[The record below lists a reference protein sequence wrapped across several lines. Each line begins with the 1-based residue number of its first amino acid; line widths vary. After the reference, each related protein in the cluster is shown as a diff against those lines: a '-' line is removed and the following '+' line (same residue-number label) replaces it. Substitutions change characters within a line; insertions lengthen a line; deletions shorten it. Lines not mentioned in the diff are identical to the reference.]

1 MVWGFFMQMYNENK
15 KKQDYT
21 NLLVYAVVV
30 VVVLLLMKYVV
41 PYFLPLFVAVII
53 VVPLHGV
60 CLKRGWCQ
68 NKGKGIMAGGVLFT
82 ILLFVLLLF
91 IGLGTFFFSR
101 AQSFIQNLVVM
112 EAECIELVSDFC
124 HRLEIYSGLGNGVV
138 EAWLREKVIGIF
150 GNLAI
155 ESSSWISSTL
165 RYLAGMGRLFTL
177 GLVTFIC
184 VVLFAREI
192 DRWQQGLLNIAVLE
206 PSIDRVLSVTLRIG
220 KKLGRMMK
228 TFMKTQSVIL
238 CCISLTAGT
247 GLFFAGISEFWFY
260 GLLAGVMD
268 VLPFIGTGIVLIPIG
283 VIQFLGGNYL
293 SGVIIFSIYI
303 LCIVI
308 REVLEPRLMGDG
320 LQVSPVAILVSVY
333 AGVLFYG
340 IGGVLLGPVT
350 LLILV
355 EIAREIFGK
364 KFEYSK
370 FD

>member
-1 MVWGFFMQMYNENK
+1 MEQYNK

-21 NLLVYAVVV
+21 NLLIYAGVV

-41 PYFLPLFVAVII
+41 PYFLPFLVAVVI
-53 VVPLHGV
+53 VVPLHKL
-60 CLKRGWCQ
+60 CLRKGWCQ
-68 NKGKGIMAGGVLFT
+68 KKGKGIMAGGVLFS

-91 IGLGTFFFSR
+91 IGFGTFFFSR
-101 AQSFIQNLVVM
+101 TQSFIQNIAVL
-112 EAECIELVSDFC
+112 EAECMDLISGFC

-138 EAWLREKVIGIF
+138 ETWLRDKVFGLF

-155 ESSSWISSTL
+155 ESSSWISNTL

-192 DRWQQGLLNIAVLE
+192 DRWQQGLLNVAVLE
-206 PSIDRVLSVTLRIG
+206 PAIDRVLSIIIRIG
-220 KKLGRMMK
+220 KKLGGMMK
-228 TFMKTQSVIL
+228 TFIKTQSVIL
-238 CCISLTAGT
+238 CCISITAGA
-247 GLFFAGISEFWFY
+247 GLFLAGIAEFWFY
-260 GLLAGVMD
+260 GILAGVMD
-268 VLPFIGTGIVLIPIG
+268 VLPFIGTGIVLVPIG
-283 VIQFLGGNYL
+283 VIQLLGGNYL
-293 SGVIIFSIYI
+293 QAMLVFIAYV

-308 REVLEPRLMGDG
+308 REVLEPRLMGNG

-355 EIAREIFGK
+355 EFAREIFGK
-364 KFEYSK
+364 KLESSK

>member
-1 MVWGFFMQMYNENK
+1 MEQYNK

-21 NLLVYAVVV
+21 NLLIYAGVV
-30 VVVLLLMKYVV
+30 VVVLLFMKYVV
-41 PYFLPLFVAVII
+41 PYFLPFLVAVVI
-53 VVPLHGV
+53 VVPLHKL
-60 CLKRGWCQ
+60 CLRKGWCQ
-68 NKGKGIMAGGVLFT
+68 KKGKGIMAGGVLFS

-101 AQSFIQNLVVM
+101 TQSFIQNIAVL
-112 EAECIELVSDFC
+112 EAECMDLISDFC

-138 EAWLREKVIGIF
+138 ETWLHDKVFGLF

-155 ESSSWISSTL
+155 ESSSWISNTL

-192 DRWQQGLLNIAVLE
+192 DRWQQGLLNVAVLE
-206 PSIDRVLSVTLRIG
+206 PAIDRVLSIVIRIG
-220 KKLGRMMK
+220 KKLGGMMK
-228 TFMKTQSVIL
+228 TFIKTQSVIL
-238 CCISLTAGT
+238 CCISITAGA
-247 GLFFAGISEFWFY
+247 GLFLAGISEFWFY
-260 GLLAGVMD
+260 GILAGVMD
-268 VLPFIGTGIVLIPIG
+268 VLPFIGTGIVLVPIG
-283 VIQFLGGNYL
+283 VIQLLGGNYL
-293 SGVIIFSIYI
+293 QAMLVFIAYV

-308 REVLEPRLMGDG
+308 REVLEPRLMGNG

-355 EIAREIFGK
+355 EFAREIFGK
-364 KFEYSK
+364 KLESSK

>member
-1 MVWGFFMQMYNENK
+1 MQQYNE

-21 NLLVYAVVV
+21 NLLIYAVVV
-30 VVVLLLMKYVV
+30 VAVLILMKYVV
-41 PYFLPLFVAVII
+41 PYFLPFIVAVII
-53 VVPLHGV
+53 VVPLHRL
-60 CLKRGWCQ
+60 CLKKGWCQ
-68 NKGKGIMAGGVLFT
+68 KKGKGIMAGGVLFT
-82 ILLFVLLLF
+82 LLLFVLLLF

-101 AQSFIQNLVVM
+101 AQSFIQNLAVI
-112 EAECIELVSDFC
+112 EAECIELISDFC
-124 HRLEIYSGLGNGVV
+124 HTLEGYSGLRNGVI
-138 EAWLREKVIGIF
+138 EAWLHDKIFGIF
-150 GNLAI
+150 GNLAM

-192 DRWQQGLLNIAVLE
+192 DRWQQGLLNVAVLE
-206 PSIDRVLSVTLRIG
+206 PSIDRVLSIIIRIG
-220 KKLGRMMK
+220 KKLGGMLK
-228 TFMKTQSVIL
+228 TFIKTQSVIL
-238 CCISLTAGT
+238 CCISLIAGA
-247 GLFFAGISEFWFY
+247 GLFWAGISEFWFY

-268 VLPFIGTGIVLIPIG
+268 VLPFIGTGIVLVPIG
-283 VIQFLGGNYL
+283 VIQLLGGNYFA
-293 SGVIIFSIYI
+293 GFIVFGAYI

-308 REVLEPRLMGDG
+308 REVLEPRLLGDG
-320 LQVSPVAILVSVY
+320 LQVSPVVVLVSVY

-355 EIAREIFGK
+355 EVAKEIFSK
-364 KFEYSK
+364 KLESSD

>member
-1 MVWGFFMQMYNENK
+1 MDQYNK
-15 KKQDYT
+15 KKQNYS
-21 NLLVYAVVV
+21 NLLIYAGVVV
-30 VVVLLLMKYVV
+30 AVLLLMKYVV
-41 PYFLPLFVAVII
+41 PYFLPFLVAVVI
-53 VVPLHGV
+53 VVPLHRL
-60 CLKRGWCQ
+60 CLRKGWCRK
-68 NKGKGIMAGGVLFT
+68 KGKGIMAGGVLFS

-91 IGLGTFFFSR
+91 IGFGTFFFSR
-101 AQSFIQNLVVM
+101 TQNFIQNIAVI
-112 EAECIELVSDFC
+112 EAECIDLISDFC
-124 HRLEIYSGLGNGVV
+124 HRLEVYSGLGNGVV
-138 EAWLREKVIGIF
+138 EAWLHDKIFGLF

-155 ESSSWISSTL
+155 ESSSWISNTL

-192 DRWQQGLLNIAVLE
+192 DRWQQGLLNVAVLE
-206 PSIDRVLSVTLRIG
+206 PAIDRVLSIIIRIG
-220 KKLGRMMK
+220 KKLGGMMK
-228 TFMKTQSVIL
+228 TFIKTQSVIL
-238 CCISLTAGT
+238 CCISVTAGA
-247 GLFFAGISEFWFY
+247 GLFLAGISEFWFY

-268 VLPFIGTGIVLIPIG
+268 VLPFIGTGIVLVPIG
-283 VIQFLGGNYL
+283 VIQLLGGNYL
-293 SGVIIFSIYI
+293 QAMIVFVAYV

-308 REVLEPRLMGDG
+308 REVLEPRLMGNG

-355 EIAREIFGK
+355 EFAREIFGK
-364 KFEYSK
+364 KLESSK